1 MFFFSKLA
9 VAKKLKEKNKN
20 REKRGKG
27 MPFFITGMSTF
38 TWILLAYV
46 GLHLGHDYFP
56 TYLKDI
62 TLNTPVL
69 THHMGPGKDFIIR
82 VRELFL
88 IVGTLA
94 LFVEVAKAATSQ
106 AFGATETLLSFV
118 VAVIFVVM
126 FFMVD
131 WAQNAT
137 FLVLALMSFIDAT
150 GGFIIELN
158 AAKRD
163 FSVG

>member
-9 VAKKLKEKNKN
+9 VAKRLKEKNTTKTK
-20 REKRGKG
+20 KRGIG
-27 MPFFITGMSTF
+27 MFFITGMSTF

-46 GLHLGHDYFP
+46 GLHVGHDYVP
-56 TYLKDI
+56 YLKEI

-69 THHMGPGKDFIIR
+69 IHHMGSREFVIR

-118 VAVIFVVM
+118 VAVIFVVL

-131 WAQNAT
+131 WAQNPT

>member
-1 MFFFSKLA
+1 M
-9 VAKKLKEKNKN
+9 
-20 REKRGKG
+20 
-27 MPFFITGMSTF
+27 FFITGMSTF

-46 GLHLGHDYFP
+46 GLHIGQDYIAFF
-56 TYLKDI
+56 KGID
-62 TLNTPVL
+62 LNTPVL
-69 THHMGPGKDFIIR
+69 IHHLADNRDFIIR

-88 IVGTLA
+88 IVGALA
-94 LFVEVAKAATSQ
+94 LFIEVAKAATSQ

-126 FFMVD
+126 FFMVP

-137 FLVLALMSFIDAT
+137 FLILSLTLFIDAT

-163 FSVG
+163 FTIGR

>member
-1 MFFFSKLA
+1 MFFLNNK
-9 VAKKLKEKNKN
+9 VKEK
-20 REKRGKG
+20 GAST
-27 MPFFITGMSTF
+27 MFFITGMSTF

-46 GLHLGHDYFP
+46 GLHIGQDYIPIF
-56 TYLKDI
+56 KDL
-62 TLNTPVL
+62 TLNSIVL
-69 THHMGPGKDFIIR
+69 THHIGPDRDFIIR

-88 IVGTLA
+88 IVGSLA
-94 LFVEVAKAATSQ
+94 LFVEVAKAATSK

-118 VAVIFVVM
+118 VAIVFVVL
-126 FFMVD
+126 FFMVE